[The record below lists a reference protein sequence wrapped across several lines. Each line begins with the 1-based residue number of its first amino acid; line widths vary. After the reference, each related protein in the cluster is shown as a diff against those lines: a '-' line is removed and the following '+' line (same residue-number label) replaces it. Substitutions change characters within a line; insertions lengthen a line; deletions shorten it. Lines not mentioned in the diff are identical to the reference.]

1 MDRATAEQ
9 VLTTAIG
16 PHVASLLASDDI
28 ARALDSSRTPDQQGR
43 APGQPGYTET
53 IDPYWAAAEAVTTIA
68 IRAAG
73 DPQLTRITSEGAS
86 FERTPPDLFRMAALL
101 RARSP
106 LGQQLAQARSELGC
120 IEIGPP
126 EQDRYTPRSHA
137 EIGRWQDG
145 LTNR

>member
-9 VLTTAIG
+9 VLAAAVG
-16 PHVASLLASDDI
+16 PHVASLLTSGDI
-28 ARALDSSRTPDQQGR
+28 ARALDSSRTPDPQGR
-43 APGQPGYTET
+43 TPGQSGYTET

-73 DPQLTRITSEGAS
+73 DPQLTRITSEGAG

-126 EQDRYTPRSHA
+126 ERDRYIPRSHA

>member
-16 PHVASLLASDDI
+16 PHVASLLAPDDI
-28 ARALDSSRTPDQQGR
+28 ARALDSSRTPDPQGR
-43 APGQPGYTET
+43 TPGQSGDIET
-53 IDPYWAAAEAVTTIA
+53 IDPYWAAAEAVTAIA

-106 LGQQLAQARSELGC
+106 LGQQLAQVRGELGC

-126 EQDRYTPRSHA
+126 EQDRYIPRSHA

>member
-9 VLTTAIG
+9 VLTAAIG
-16 PHVASLLASDDI
+16 SHVASLLAPDDI
-28 ARALDSSRTPDQQGR
+28 TRALDSSRTPDPQGR
-43 APGQPGYTET
+43 TPGQSGYIET

-126 EQDRYTPRSHA
+126 EQDRYIPRSHA

>member
-1 MDRATAEQ
+1 MDRTAAEQ
-9 VLTTAIG
+9 VLTAAIG
-16 PHVASLLASDDI
+16 SHVASLLAPDDI
-28 ARALDSSRTPDQQGR
+28 TRALDSSRTPDPQGR
-43 APGQPGYTET
+43 TPGQSGYIET
-53 IDPYWAAAEAVTTIA
+53 IDPYWAAAEAVATIA

-126 EQDRYTPRSHA
+126 EQGRYIPRSHA

>member
-16 PHVASLLASDDI
+16 PHVASLLAPDDI

-43 APGQPGYTET
+43 APGQSGYVET

-126 EQDRYTPRSHA
+126 EQDRYIPRSHA

>member
-1 MDRATAEQ
+1 MDRTTAEQ
-9 VLTTAIG
+9 VLTAAIG
-16 PHVASLLASDDI
+16 PHVASLLTSDDI
-28 ARALDSSRTPDQQGR
+28 ARALDSSRTPDLQGR
-43 APGQPGYTET
+43 TPGQSGYIET
-53 IDPYWAAAEAVTTIA
+53 IDPYWAAAEAVATIA

-73 DPQLTRITSEGAS
+73 DPQLTPITSEGAS

-106 LGQQLAQARSELGC
+106 LGQQLAQARNELGC

-126 EQDRYTPRSHA
+126 EQDRYIPRSHA

>member
-1 MDRATAEQ
+1 MDRTTAER
-9 VLTTAIG
+9 VLTAAIG
-16 PHVASLLASDDI
+16 PHVASLLTSDDI
-28 ARALDSSRTPDQQGR
+28 ARALDSSRTPDQQGHT
-43 APGQPGYTET
+43 PGQPGYTET
-53 IDPYWAAAEAVTTIA
+53 IDPYWAAAEAVTTVA

-126 EQDRYTPRSHA
+126 EQDRYIPRSHA

>member
-1 MDRATAEQ
+1 MDRTTAEQ
-9 VLTTAIG
+9 ALTAAVG
-16 PHVASLLASDDI
+16 PYVASLLTSGDI

-43 APGQPGYTET
+43 TPGQPGYTET

-126 EQDRYTPRSHA
+126 ERDRYIPRSHA
-137 EIGRWQDG
+137 ETGRWQDG

>member
-1 MDRATAEQ
+1 MDRTTAEQ
-9 VLTTAIG
+9 ALTAAVG
-16 PHVASLLASDDI
+16 PYVASLLTPDDI
-28 ARALDSSRTPDQQGR
+28 TRALDSSRTPDQQGR
-43 APGQPGYTET
+43 TPGRPGYIET

-68 IRAAG
+68 IRGAG

-106 LGQQLAQARSELGC
+106 LGQQLAQARSGLGC

-126 EQDRYTPRSHA
+126 EQDRYIPRSHA
-137 EIGRWQDG
+137 EIGRWRDG

>member
-9 VLTTAIG
+9 VLTAAIG
-16 PHVASLLASDDI
+16 PHVASLLAPDDTV
-28 ARALDSSRTPDQQGR
+28 RALDSSRTPDLQGR
-43 APGQPGYTET
+43 TPGQSGYVET

-106 LGQQLAQARSELGC
+106 LGQQLAQVRGELGC

-126 EQDRYTPRSHA
+126 EQDRYIPRSHA

>member
-1 MDRATAEQ
+1 MDRATEEQ
-9 VLTTAIG
+9 VLTAAIG
-16 PHVASLLASDDI
+16 PHVASLLTSDDI
-28 ARALDSSRTPDQQGR
+28 ARALDSSRTPDQQGHT
-43 APGQPGYTET
+43 PGQPGYTET

-126 EQDRYTPRSHA
+126 EQDRYIPRSHA

>member
-1 MDRATAEQ
+1 MDRTTAEQ
-9 VLTTAIG
+9 ALTAAVG
-16 PHVASLLASDDI
+16 PYVASLLTPDDI
-28 ARALDSSRTPDQQGR
+28 TRALDSSRTPDQQGR
-43 APGQPGYTET
+43 TPGQPGYIET

-126 EQDRYTPRSHA
+126 EQDRYIPRSHA

>member
-16 PHVASLLASDDI
+16 PHVASLLTSDDI
-28 ARALDSSRTPDQQGR
+28 ARALDSSRTPDQQGHT
-43 APGQPGYTET
+43 PGQPGYTET
-53 IDPYWAAAEAVTTIA
+53 IDPYWAAAEAVTTVA

-126 EQDRYTPRSHA
+126 EQDRYIPRSHA